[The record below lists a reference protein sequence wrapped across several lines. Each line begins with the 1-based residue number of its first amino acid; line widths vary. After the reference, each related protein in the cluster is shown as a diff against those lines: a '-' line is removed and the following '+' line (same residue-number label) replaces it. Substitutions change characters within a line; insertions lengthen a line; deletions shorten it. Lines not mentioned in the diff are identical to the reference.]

1 VDGRDGR
8 RRVTRL
14 DDDAQRHVT
23 ALDDPAALARLDP
36 HGARTVLADFPAQCR
51 RARRLTSEPPFRA
64 ARPRVVVVTG
74 MGGSAAGGD
83 LLAACAA
90 ETVDVPIVVHR
101 GYGLPALAGPHAIV
115 IASSY
120 SGETAEALSAFDVAV
135 ARTVPVVAVTA
146 GGQLAERASAARR
159 PRVALPPGL
168 MPRMAL
174 GYLFFPALPL
184 LAGCG
189 IDVVPAEEIEEALVA
204 LETLARELGPERSAS
219 DNEAKRLALSIADRL
234 PAVYGGPATGSVA
247 YRWKT
252 DIEENAKTFALAGA
266 LPEMNH
272 NEIEA
277 WGSTAAKEMHV
288 VLLRDRGE
296 APEIARRFRVL
307 RDLVGPSAGG
317 VSEAWGRGQGRLA
330 RLLTL
335 TYLGQWT
342 SYYLAIL
349 RERDPWS
356 VPILDEMKRRV
367 RTPASP

>member
-1 VDGRDGR
+1 M
-8 RRVTRL
+8 TP
-14 DDDAQRHVT
+14 
-23 ALDDPAALARLDP
+23 LDDPAALARLDP
-36 HGARTVLADFPAQCR
+36 NGARTVLAEFPAQCR
-51 RARRLTSEPPFRA
+51 RACTLASEPSLRA
-64 ARPRVVVVTG
+64 PRPRVVVVAG

-90 ETVDVPIVVHR
+90 ETVDVPILVHR
-101 GYGLPALAGPHAIV
+101 DYGLPAVADPQAVV

-120 SGETAEALSAFDVAV
+120 SGETAEVLSAFDVAV
-135 ARTVPVVAVTA
+135 ARKVPVAAVTA
-146 GGQLAERASAARR
+146 GGALAQRAAAARR

-189 IDVVPAEEIEEALVA
+189 VHVVPPDEIEEALST
-204 LETLARELGPERSAS
+204 LETFARELVPGRPAN

-234 PAVYGGPATGSVA
+234 PAVYGGPATGAVA

-277 WGSTAAKEMHV
+277 WHSTGAKDMHV

-296 APEIARRFRVL
+296 TPEIAQRFRVVQ
-307 RDLVGPSAGG
+307 DLVGPSAGG
-317 VSEAWGRGQGRLA
+317 VSEARGRGQGRLA

-356 VPILDEMKRRV
+356 VPLLDEVKRRM
-367 RTPASP
+367 RRPASP

>member
-1 VDGRDGR
+1 VDGGDGERDVR
-8 RRVTRL
+8 
-14 DDDAQRHVT
+14 

-36 HGARTVLADFPAQCR
+36 HGARTVLTEFPAQCW
-51 RARRLTSEPPFRA
+51 RAVRLTSEPPLRL
-64 ARPRVVVVTG
+64 ARPRAVVVAG

-90 ETVDVPIVVHR
+90 ETVDVPILVHR
-101 GYGLPALAGPHAIV
+101 GYGLPALAGPLTVV

-135 ARTVPVVAVTA
+135 ARKAPVVAITA
-146 GGQLAERASAARR
+146 GGALAERAATARQ
-159 PRVALPPGL
+159 PRVTLPPGL

-174 GYLFFPALPL
+174 GYLFFPALAV

-189 IDVVPAEEIEEALVA
+189 IDVMPADEIEEALA
-204 LETLARELGPERSAS
+204 TLETFARELIPERPAT
-219 DNEAKRLALSIADRL
+219 DNEAKRLALAIGHRL
-234 PAVYGGPATGSVA
+234 PAVYGGPATGGVA

-252 DIEENAKTFALAGA
+252 DIEENAKTFALSGA

-277 WGSTAAKEMHV
+277 WHSTGAKDMHV
-288 VLLRDRGE
+288 VLLRDRAE
-296 APEIARRFRVL
+296 APEIARRFRVVH
-307 RDLVGPSAGG
+307 DLVAPSAGG
-317 VSEAWGRGQGRLA
+317 LSEVWGRGQGRLA

-356 VPILDEMKRRV
+356 VPLLDEVKRRM
-367 RTPASP
+367 RGPASP

>member
-1 VDGRDGR
+1 MDLGDGQRD
-8 RRVTRL
+8 VTP
-14 DDDAQRHVT
+14 
-23 ALDDPAALARLDP
+23 LDDPAVLARLDP
-36 HGARTVLADFPAQCR
+36 HNARTVLAEFPAQCR
-51 RARRLTSEPPFRA
+51 RACTLTSDPPLRA
-64 ARPRVVVVTG
+64 VRPRAVVVAG

-83 LLAACAA
+83 LLAVYAA
-90 ETVDVPIVVHR
+90 ETVDVPIIVHR
-101 GYGLPALAGPHAIV
+101 GYGLPAVAGPHAVV

-120 SGETAEALSAFDVAV
+120 SGETAEVLSAFDAAV
-135 ARTVPVVAVTA
+135 ARRVPVVAITA
-146 GGQLAERASAARR
+146 GGALAERATMARQ

-189 IDVVPAEEIEEALVA
+189 VEVAPADEIEEALAA
-204 LETLARELGPERSAS
+204 LEMFAHELVPERPAG
-219 DNEAKRLALSIADRL
+219 DNEAKQLALSIAHRL
-234 PAVYGGPATGSVA
+234 PAVYGGPATGSIA

-277 WGSTAAKEMHV
+277 WRSTGAKDMHV

-307 RDLVGPSAGG
+307 HDLVGPSAGG

-330 RLLTL
+330 QLLTL
-335 TYLGQWT
+335 IYLGQWT

-356 VPILDEMKRRV
+356 VPLLDEMKRRM
-367 RTPASP
+367 RRPASC